1 MERLASFP
9 GPTQLFITCSTE
21 KRGELKERVGRAR
34 TYIVPLQRD
43 LDVTPSVD
51 DPKSAEKIGEL
62 IINFSAMVA
71 TSGKNTHHCLTPEL
85 YVL

>member
-1 MERLASFP
+1 M
-9 GPTQLFITCSTE
+9 
-21 KRGELKERVGRAR
+21 
-34 TYIVPLQRD
+34 VPLQRD